1 MFCKNCGN
9 NIDEGAKFCKKCG
22 KPIEFDNSADNPKI
36 DIEKVRKSLKNT
48 GNSVFAVGWITIAI
62 NAGLY
67 IWSVLDKNFSESGLP
82 AIDLTG
88 FLMMVIFSSI
98 FIILG
103 KRISGLVDKNI
114 KRYLQILLVLSI
126 LFLIIIVASGGRVGL
141 LFFLIIAYLISS
153 LNFVSKAMKSGEF
166 VATLTSPKYKLD
178 KKGWII
184 FSIASVVLLFI
195 AIAIDLSK
203 SDVTTQG
210 SEATIEQSL
219 VSASSEINK
228 TLPMMV
234 DKVTQ
239 LTSTTASGK
248 ELIYSYKLTDTN
260 VKYSQ
265 LDLDKY
271 LKNDIIN
278 SVCTTSDTRNMI
290 NLGAGLVYTYYDNL
304 GKYIGKVSVHS
315 YDCK

>member
-1 MFCKNCGN
+1 
-9 NIDEGAKFCKKCG
+9 
-22 KPIEFDNSADNPKI
+22 
-36 DIEKVRKSLKNT
+36 
-48 GNSVFAVGWITIAI
+48 
-62 NAGLY
+62 
-67 IWSVLDKNFSESGLP
+67 
-82 AIDLTG
+82 
-88 FLMMVIFSSI
+88 MMVIFSSI